1 MTSDVATLTL
11 EDTRSVRSAL
21 RKLDGR
27 ATVGDI
33 ASATG
38 LVQSSAEAALRKLLE
53 VHHGHLEVGERGDLV
68 FRFDKKMLR
77 RDAEPYWDRF
87 REKAWAVFKA
97 GFKIWIVVML
107 VVYFVIF
114 VALMIAAIFAN
125 QNRDSNGGGLG
136 GRRGGRSHG
145 GGFGNF
151 WIWYWLM
158 SPGYGRRRRYY
169 GESYVGGKDLGGG
182 KKQGAP
188 FYKKVFAFV
197 FGPDRPAQTQE
208 RKDRD
213 YLRIIRNRKGL
224 ISATELVQATGL
236 GLDEADD
243 ELGRLMA
250 AHDGNAEVTENGT
263 IVYTFPSLMVSAHG
277 KVEARTPPPAWRR
290 LEPAIAL
297 TGNKATTNAMVGG
310 LNAFNLAAAVTAPLF
325 IFPRLGLG
333 GPLAEIG
340 LIWIPVVFSTIFFA
354 IPAFRSFGLAR
365 ENAKKAIR
373 NVRRV
378 ALGLVSKA
386 SLESDQPRGVTQAE
400 IDAAVE
406 SALGSAGKAKARSV
420 LDRLV
425 AEFDGEVDADASG
438 QVTFRFPGFR
448 QSVEA
453 AHRARTDAKL
463 ELQDVGRIV
472 YDSGDDAAEAGERA
486 LADFDEQLA
495 RELEGGQALPSGAGA
510 AAASGADGPSN
521 LAGYLDDPTR
531 YAFRD
536 EFELAAKEDEMRAR
550 AKVGVGGMN

>member
-53 VHHGHLEVGERGDLV
+53 IHHGHLEVGEHGDLV

-77 RDAEPYWDRF
+77 RDAEPFWDRF
-87 REKAWAVFKA
+87 RAKAWAVFKA
-97 GFKIWIVVML
+97 GFKIWIVAML
-107 VVYFVIF
+107 VIYFVIF

-125 QNRDSNGGGLG
+125 QNRDGDGGGLG
-136 GRRGGRSHG
+136 GGRRGGHSHG

-151 WIWYWLM
+151 WLWYWLM
-158 SPGYGRRRRYY
+158 SPGYGRRRPYY
-169 GESYVGGKDLGGG
+169 GEGYGGGKDLGRG

-208 RKDRD
+208 RKDRE
-213 YLRIIRNRKGL
+213 YLRIIRSRKGV

-243 ELGRLMA
+243 ELARLMA
-250 AHDGNAEVTENGT
+250 AHDGDAEVTDNGT
-263 IVYTFPSLMVSAHG
+263 IVYTFRSLMLSAHG
-277 KVEARTPPPAWRR
+277 KVETRTPAPAWRR
-290 LEPAIAL
+290 LEPATAL
-297 TGNKATTNAMVGG
+297 TGNKATTNVMVGG
-310 LNAFNLAAAVTAPLF
+310 LNAFNLAAAATAPLF

-340 LIWIPVVFSTIFFA
+340 LIWIPVVFSTVFFA

-386 SLESDQPRGVTQAE
+386 SLEADQPRGVTQAE
-400 IDAAVE
+400 IDAAVD
-406 SALGSAGKAKARSV
+406 SALGAAGKAKARAV

-425 AEFDGEVDADASG
+425 AEFDGEVEADASG

-495 RELEGGQALPSGAGA
+495 RELEAGQAPESV
-510 AAASGADGPSN
+510 AASAPDGSSN

-531 YAFRD
+531 FAFRD
-536 EFELAAKEDEMRAR
+536 EFQMAAMEDEMRAR
-550 AKVGVGGMN
+550 AKAGVRGMN